1 LSNGGVALELVI
13 DLRCEL
19 AESPMWDDRLGELV
33 FVDITG
39 ERVHRYHPG
48 TGAHR
53 SYPVGQPVGAAA
65 ARVGPGLVLAVRDGY
80 AALDLESG
88 EVTSIADVARG
99 DQAPRM
105 NDGKVDPAGRFW
117 AGTLSAD
124 GVSGAGTLYRLEPDA
139 TVTAVL
145 AGVGVSNGMA
155 WSLDGRTMYYIDS
168 AAGGVD
174 AFPFEPATG
183 DLGERQRLIEIPE
196 RLGLPDGMTIDEEGC
211 LWVALYDGS
220 QVRRYTAD
228 GTLDRIIDLPV
239 RRVTS
244 CAFGGTDLS
253 ELFITTATHRPGV
266 REPLAGAVFR
276 CRPGPRG
283 VAAARYGG

>member
-1 LSNGGVALELVI
+1 MSIGGVALEVAI
-13 DLRCEL
+13 DLRCRL

-33 FVDITG
+33 FVDITA
-39 ERVHRYHPG
+39 EQVHRYDPRSG
-48 TGAHR
+48 MRR

-65 ARVGPGLVLAVRDGY
+65 PRVGPGLVLAVRDGY
-80 AALDLESG
+80 ATLDLETG
-88 EVTSIADVARG
+88 EVTPVATVARAH
-99 DQAPRM
+99 QVLRM

-124 GVSGAGTLYRLEPDA
+124 GASAAAALYRLDPDA
-139 TVTAVL
+139 TVTTVL
-145 AGVGVSNGMA
+145 TGVGVSNGLA

-168 AAGGVD
+168 ATGGVD
-174 AFPFEPATG
+174 LFPFDAATG
-183 DLGERQRLIEIPE
+183 ELGERQRLIDIPE
-196 RLGLPDGMTIDEEGC
+196 RLGLPDGMTVDEEGC
-211 LWVALYDGS
+211 LWVALFEGS

-228 GTLDRIIDLPV
+228 GKLDRAIDLPV
-239 RRVTS
+239 SRVTS
-244 CAFGGTDLS
+244 CAFGGSDLT
-253 ELFITTATHRPGV
+253 ELFITTASPRPGV

>member
-1 LSNGGVALELVI
+1 LSTDGVAVEVVV
-13 DLRCEL
+13 DLRCQL
-19 AESPMWDDRLGELV
+19 AESPMWDDRLGELI

-39 ERVHRYHPG
+39 EQVHRYDPE

-65 ARVGPGLVLAVRDGY
+65 ARVGPGLVLAVRHGY
-80 AALDLESG
+80 AALDLDSG
-88 EVTSIADVARG
+88 EVTPIAEVACG
-99 DQAPRM
+99 DEALRT
-105 NDGKVDPAGRFW
+105 NDGKVDSAGRFW
-117 AGTLSAD
+117 AGTLSED
-124 GVSGAGTLYRLEPDA
+124 GVPGAGVLYRLEPDA

-145 AGVGVSNGMA
+145 TGVGVSNGMA

-174 AFPFEPATG
+174 AFPFDAATG
-183 DLGERQRLIEIPE
+183 DLGERLRLIDMPG
-196 RLGLPDGMTIDEEGC
+196 RLGVPDGMTIDEEGC

-228 GTLDRIIDLPV
+228 GTLDRVIDLPV
-239 RRVTS
+239 SRVTS
-244 CAFGGTDLS
+244 CAFGGPDLT
-253 ELFITTATHRPGV
+253 ELFITTALPRPGV

-283 VAAARYGG
+283 LAAARYGG